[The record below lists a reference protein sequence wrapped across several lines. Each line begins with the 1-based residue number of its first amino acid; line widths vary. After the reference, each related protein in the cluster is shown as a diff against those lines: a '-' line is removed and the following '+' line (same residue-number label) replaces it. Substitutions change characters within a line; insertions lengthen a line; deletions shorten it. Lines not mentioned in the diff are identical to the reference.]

1 MSSVLRL
8 RLPAVRE
15 QVQVSPLAA
24 GLSGRVACL
33 GLRLRL
39 GLGLGLG
46 LGVSLAVAMGSVC
59 LALVQRH
66 V

>member
-33 GLRLRL
+33 GLGL
-39 GLGLGLG
+39 GLELGLG

>member
-15 QVQVSPLAA
+15 QVQVSPL
-24 GLSGRVACL
+24 SDRVACL
-33 GLRLRL
+33 GL
-39 GLGLGLG
+39 GLGLVRGLG
-46 LGVSLAVAMGSVC
+46 LGVSLAVAM
-59 LALVQRH
+59 VQRH